1 MPRAGH
7 FKDKGGLPA
16 LQDGATEEMEGSV
29 EGGSVHTSFVQLPR
43 QAGYSALSEEQ
54 DQ

>member
-7 FKDKGGLPA
+7 FKDKGGMPI

-29 EGGSVHTSFVQLPR
+29 ENGSTHTSFVQLPK
-43 QAGYSALSEEQ
+43 QVDYSVLSEEH